1 LDIALC
7 IITGNILSAIG
18 INMLRQQ
25 PTVIT
30 LTGEDIVRYEE
41 EYEEREREREAAFV
55 RAQME
60 NQNTNATKSTTA
72 ASTQPVKS
80 TNDRI
85 MGASSA
91 S

>member
-1 LDIALC
+1 
-7 IITGNILSAIG
+7 
-18 INMLRQQ
+18 MLRQQ
-25 PTVIT
+25 PTTIT
-30 LTGEDIVRYEE
+30 LTNEDIVRYEE

-60 NQNTNATKSTTA
+60 NQNTNITKPTTTSNA
-72 ASTQPVKS
+72 QPVKS
-80 TNDRI
+80 ANDRI

>member
-1 LDIALC
+1 
-7 IITGNILSAIG
+7 
-18 INMLRQQ
+18 MLRQQ

-60 NQNTNATKSTTA
+60 NQNTNATKSSTTTN
-72 ASTQPVKS
+72 TQPVKS
-80 TNDRI
+80 ANDRI
-85 MGASSA
+85 MGAPSA